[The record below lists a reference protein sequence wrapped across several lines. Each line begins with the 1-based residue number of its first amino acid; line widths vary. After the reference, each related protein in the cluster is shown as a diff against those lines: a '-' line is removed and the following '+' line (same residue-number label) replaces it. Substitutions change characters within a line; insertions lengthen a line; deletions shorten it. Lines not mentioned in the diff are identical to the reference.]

1 MARHHTDEQ
10 KARIVGQYYAHL
22 KAGKSAPVAA
32 KKMGVSYM
40 TLRRWI
46 NAGIEPPGAK
56 FNSNSSKAKR
66 KAQIKSK
73 RKTLR
78 SAPTKGLITLT
89 FPDGHKVEAN
99 DPAVIILILKALGK

>member
-10 KARIVGQYYAHL
+10 KARIVAQYYAHL

-46 NAGIEPPGAK
+46 NAGIEPPQAK
-56 FNSNSSKAKR
+56 SKAKPSKAR
-66 KAQIKSK
+66 SKAQP
-73 RKTLR
+73 
-78 SAPTKGLITLT
+78 APAAARITLT
-89 FPDGHKVEAN
+89 LPNGYKVEAN
-99 DPAVIILILKALGK
+99 DPNDIIQVLKALSK